1 MTGKKD
7 FDPTEDF
14 EALINSEQP
23 DSFENKTSEQVSI
36 LTRNYESERNDRNE
50 EQRTKQKE
58 RRETER

>member
-23 DSFENKTSEQVSI
+23 NAFEDKTSEQVSI
-36 LTRNYESERNDRNE
+36 LTRNY
-50 EQRTKQKE
+50 
-58 RRETER
+58 